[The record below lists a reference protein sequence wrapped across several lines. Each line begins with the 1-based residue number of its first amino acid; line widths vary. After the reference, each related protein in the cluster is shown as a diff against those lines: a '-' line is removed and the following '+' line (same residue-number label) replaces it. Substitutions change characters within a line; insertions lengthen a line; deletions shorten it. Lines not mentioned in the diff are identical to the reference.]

1 MTQQGRGQGRGRVG
15 GRGRQ
20 GGRGNFGGYQK
31 NHQPKIPKKKLDSD
45 EEVTMLIYGSNTNFA
60 TFR

>member
-1 MTQQGRGQGRGRVG
+1 MTQQGRGRGHGRGG
-15 GRGRQ
+15 GRGR

-45 EEVTMLIYGSNTNFA
+45 EEVPMLIYGSNTNFV